1 MQKERII
8 SFINRYYLAGSSD
21 SVKLSIKDKQLQCS
35 FISADRNVI
44 GNIGLENVDIED
56 SELGVYNTG
65 QLLKMLSVLDS
76 DIQIKVVKSEDKA
89 FLLHLLDTNTSITYI
104 LSDLSVIEPAPK
116 IKKLPDFNCT
126 ISITKEFSEK
136 FLKAKAGMPE
146 ADNFAVTSNDSGTE
160 IVLNYSTV
168 NTNRIKFQVTANT
181 SASLKATCFS
191 SNIFKE
197 ILSAN
202 KNAES
207 GIFEVSDQGLAKVT
221 FAGKDF
227 SSVYYLVQLSTQ

>member
-1 MQKERII
+1 MQKEKII

-21 SVKLSIKDKQLQCS
+21 SVKLSIKDMQLQCS

-44 GNIGLENVDIED
+44 GNIVLENVEIED

-76 DIQIKVVKSEDKA
+76 DIEIKVVKSEDKA
-89 FLLHLLDTNTSITYI
+89 FLLQLLDTNTSITYI

-126 ISITKEFSEK
+126 INITKEFSEK

-160 IVLNYSTV
+160 IILNYSTV
-168 NTNRIKFQVTANT
+168 NTNRIKFQVTATT

-221 FAGKDF
+221 FTGKGF
-227 SSVYYLVQLSTQ
+227 NSIYYLVQLSIQ